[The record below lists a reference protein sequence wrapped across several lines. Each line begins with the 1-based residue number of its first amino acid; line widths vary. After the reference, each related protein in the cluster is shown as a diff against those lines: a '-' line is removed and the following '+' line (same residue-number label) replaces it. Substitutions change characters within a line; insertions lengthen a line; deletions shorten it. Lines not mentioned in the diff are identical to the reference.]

1 MYLSPSHFWWSKIYK
16 IVILCFSHET
26 TTPGLM
32 IDSHCVQYLHAMLFL
47 SFLLFCFLFFW
58 YFYTP
63 KTYDLHFFRGGGGG
77 GSSLNFSKFTKICS
91 FLFIPRAC
99 CLSKICLG
107 PKNRIFFIM
116 LFLDV
121 LRPSSLDY

>member
-32 IDSHCVQYLHAMLFL
+32 IDSYCVQYLHAMPFL

-63 KTYDLHFFRGGGGG
+63 KTYDSHFFRGGGGG

-99 CLSKICLG
+99 SV
-107 PKNRIFFIM
+107 
-116 LFLDV
+116 FLKYA
-121 LRPSSLDY
+121 LDLKTESFL